1 MYHGFM
7 CFLALLKKTEKLS
20 PAIQKLICQIAARFQ
35 YTTGEPDPYIQQW
48 GTEMCDKQK
57 RS

>member
-35 YTTGEPDPYIQQW
+35 YTTGEPDPYIQQ
-48 GTEMCDKQK
+48 
-57 RS
+57 